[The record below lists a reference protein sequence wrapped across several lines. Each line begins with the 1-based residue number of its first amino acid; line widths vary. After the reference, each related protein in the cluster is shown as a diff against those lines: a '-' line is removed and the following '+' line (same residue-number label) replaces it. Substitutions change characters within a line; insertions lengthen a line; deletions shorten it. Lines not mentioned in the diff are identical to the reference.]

1 VTDDATDG
9 GDEGDGDG
17 SRSGSGSGSGS
28 EDWNWNRNGNQN
40 RNHGDGPADDSGAG
54 GDDEAGESDEAGGI
68 DLALVAA
75 VAENGV
81 IGRDGEMPWHYPAD
95 LGRFKRITVGH
106 PVVMGRH
113 TYESIRDRIGGPL
126 PDRVNVVLSRGDPEL
141 PDGDDAPPAA
151 RASGIGQAL
160 RVAESAARE
169 LGVDTVYVI
178 GGASV
183 YDAFLPRADRLHLTE
198 IHERYEGDTRF
209 PDWDR
214 DDWVETGRDDR
225 GEFSFV
231 TYERR

>member
-1 VTDDATDG
+1 VTDDPTG
-9 GDEGDGDG
+9 GD
-17 SRSGSGSGSGS
+17 
-28 EDWNWNRNGNQN
+28 
-40 RNHGDGPADDSGAG
+40 
-54 GDDEAGESDEAGGI
+54 GDDEAGSGSGGERESGGGAGNWNWNWNRSRGGDEAASDDGEADRDGDGDAAGI

-81 IGRDGEMPWHYPAD
+81 IGRDGGMPWNYPAD
-95 LGRFKRITVGH
+95 LRRFKEITVGH

-126 PDRVNVVLSRGDPEL
+126 PDRVNVVLSRGDPDL
-141 PDGDDAPPAA
+141 PEGDDVPPAV
-151 RASGIGQAL
+151 RASGIGEAL
-160 RVAESAARE
+160 RTARSAARD
-169 LGVDTVYVI
+169 LGVDAVYVI

-214 DDWVETGRDDR
+214 DDWVETARDDR
-225 GEFSFV
+225 GEFAFV

>member
-1 VTDDATDG
+1 MTDDATGGDDGEDKDRSGTGDGSEPEDGNGNETWNWG
-9 GDEGDGDG
+9 GDETESAGDDETDHDGDG
-17 SRSGSGSGSGS
+17 PGK
-28 EDWNWNRNGNQN
+28 DV
-40 RNHGDGPADDSGAG
+40 AG
-54 GDDEAGESDEAGGI
+54 V

-81 IGRDGEMPWHYPAD
+81 IGRDGEMPWNYPAD
-95 LGRFKRITVGH
+95 LRRFKNLTVGH

-113 TYESIRDRIGGPL
+113 TYESIRGRIGGPL

-141 PDGDDAPPAA
+141 PADGDAPPAVQ
-151 RASGIGQAL
+151 ASGISQAL
-160 RVAESAARE
+160 RVARSAARD
-169 LGVDTVYVI
+169 LGVETVYVI

-183 YDAFLPRADRLHLTE
+183 YDAFLPIADRLHLTE
-198 IHERYEGDTRF
+198 IHDCYEGDTRF

-214 DDWVETGRDDR
+214 DGWVETGRDDR